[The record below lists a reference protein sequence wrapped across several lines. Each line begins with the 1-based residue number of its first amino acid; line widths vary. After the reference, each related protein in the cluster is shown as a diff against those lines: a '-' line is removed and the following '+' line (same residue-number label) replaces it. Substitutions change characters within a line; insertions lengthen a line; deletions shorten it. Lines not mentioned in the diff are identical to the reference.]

1 MCEAKA
7 AASALHHNCG
17 IRIREFGAHQRR
29 AAFGSAGR
37 WDEIT
42 AFGRFY
48 PVLRELNLLSDA
60 GVKSFFRDLDD
71 LR

>member
-29 AAFGSAGR
+29 AALVLLAAGTRSRLSADSTR
-37 WDEIT
+37 YF
-42 AFGRFY
+42 A
-48 PVLRELNLLSDA
+48 N
-60 GVKSFFRDLDD
+60 
-71 LR
+71 